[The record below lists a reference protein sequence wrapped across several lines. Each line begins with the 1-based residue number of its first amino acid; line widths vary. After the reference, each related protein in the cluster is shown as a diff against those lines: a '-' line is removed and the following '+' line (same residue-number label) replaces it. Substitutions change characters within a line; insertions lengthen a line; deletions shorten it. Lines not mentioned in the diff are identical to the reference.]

1 MPTIDFGSGEQEF
14 RCTARTLVIYEQA
27 FYNDK
32 YERVTGDM
40 IADVFGKRTF
50 TEDDLGLKF
59 DDKGNLTAIIMNFES
74 DNWQAELRALWAML
88 RTQWEIDTKNGV
100 KRDPIK
106 TFSVWSEEL
115 VDWEPDMR
123 EVSSLVFEEMN
134 RGLFRAGA
142 AASE

>member
-1 MPTIDFGSGEQEF
+1 MPFIDFGSGEQEF

-32 YERVTGDM
+32 YPRVTGDM
-40 IADVFGKRTF
+40 IADVFGKRVVG
-50 TEDDLGLKF
+50 EDSLGLKF
-59 DDKGNLTAIIMNFES
+59 DDDGNIEAIVVDYTT

-88 RTQWEIDTKNGV
+88 RTQAEIDKKNGV
-100 KRDPIK
+100 KRDPVPIFA
-106 TFSVWSEEL
+106 TWSES
-115 VDWEPDMR
+115 VADWEPDMR
-123 EVSSLVFEEMN
+123 EVSNMVYEEMN

>member
-1 MPTIDFGSGEQEF
+1 MPTIDFGSGEREF

-32 YERVTGDM
+32 FPRVTGDM

-59 DDKGNLTAIIMNFES
+59 DDDGNIVGLVLDYQS

-88 RTQWEIDTKNGV
+88 RTQWEIDKKNGKETPAV
-100 KRDPIK
+100 KA
-106 TFSVWSEEL
+106 FSLWSEETS
-115 VDWEPDMR
+115 DWEPDMR

>member
-1 MPTIDFGSGEQEF
+1 MPSIDFGNGPVEF
-14 RCTARTLVIYEQA
+14 CCTARTLVIYEQA

-40 IADVFGKRTF
+40 IADVFGKRTIE
-50 TEDDLGLKF
+50 EDSLGLKF
-59 DDKGNLTAIIMNFES
+59 DNDGNIQAIIVDYTS

-88 RTQWEIDTKNGV
+88 RTQMEIDKKNGKERPV
-100 KRDPIK
+100 IK
-106 TFSVWSEEL
+106 AYNLWTEDVSE
-115 VDWEPDMR
+115 WEPDMR

>member
-1 MPTIDFGSGEQEF
+1 MPTIDFGNGEQEY

-32 YERVTGDM
+32 YPRVTGDM
-40 IADVFGKRTF
+40 IADVFGKRTI
-50 TEDDLGLKF
+50 TEGSLGF
-59 DDKGNLTAIIMNFES
+59 QYDDKGNVVGIVVDYTS

-88 RTQWEIDTKNGV
+88 RTQAEIDKKNGV
-100 KRDPIK
+100 KREPVK
-106 TFSVWSEEL
+106 AFQPWTEE
-115 VDWEPDMR
+115 VADWEPDMR
-123 EVSSLVFEEMN
+123 EVATNIYEEMN

>member
-1 MPTIDFGSGEQEF
+1 MPFIDFGNGELEF

-32 YERVTGDM
+32 FPRVTGDM
-40 IADVFGKRTF
+40 IADVFGKRVVG
-50 TEDDLGLKF
+50 EDSLGLKF
-59 DDKGNLTAIIMNFES
+59 DDDGNIEAIVVDYTT

-88 RTQWEIDTKNGV
+88 RTQAEIDKKNGV
-100 KRDPIK
+100 KREPVLA
-106 TFSVWSEEL
+106 FVPWSEAL
-115 VDWEPDMR
+115 ADWEPDMR
-123 EVSSLVFEEMN
+123 SISSMVYEEMN

>member
-1 MPTIDFGSGEQEF
+1 MPSIDFGNGPVEF

-32 YERVTGDM
+32 FERVTGDM
-40 IADVFGKRTF
+40 ISDVFGKRVVE
-50 TEDDLGLKF
+50 EDSLGIKF
-59 DDKGNLTAIIMNFES
+59 DDDGNIKALILDYTT

-88 RTQWEIDTKNGV
+88 RTQMEIDNKNGV
-100 KRDPIK
+100 KRDPVPIF
-106 TFSVWSEEL
+106 TLWSESIA
-115 VDWEPDMR
+115 DWEPNMR
-123 EVSSLVFEEMN
+123 EVSAMVYDEMN